1 MRILFAGNPDI
12 AVPTLESLHNSSHE
26 VVGVLTN
33 PVTKAGR
40 GLKMNSTPIAQAAL
54 RLWGESVPILAFET
68 LKSEARAAVSAVLPD
83 ILVSFAYGRIFGPRF
98 MELFPKG
105 GINVHPSLLPR
116 WRGSSPIPHA
126 IMFMDKETGISI
138 QTIAPEMDTGELLHV
153 HRIPLKGRETS
164 ASLSELCAQ
173 LAGPM
178 VVEVLDEIERG
189 IAKPRPQIGEPTYCR
204 KITKEDGHID
214 WHRSSREID
223 ARIRAFDP
231 WPGSYTFLRNLRLSI
246 LEAEPFDDFDS
257 MNNAGYMTNHSP
269 GTIIAAVVQKGII
282 VKAGD
287 GYIAIKR
294 LQVATRKAVGFQDF
308 SNGARDIIGAVL
320 R

>member
-1 MRILFAGNPDI
+1 
-12 AVPTLESLHNSSHE
+12 
-26 VVGVLTN
+26 
-33 PVTKAGR
+33 
-40 GLKMNSTPIAQAAL
+40 MNSTPIAQAAF
-54 RLWGESVPILAFET
+54 RLWGNSVPILTFET
-68 LKSEARAAVSAVLPD
+68 LKSEARDAVSAIFPD

-98 MELFPKG
+98 MGIFPKG

-116 WRGSSPIPHA
+116 WRGSSPIPHS

-153 HRIPLKGRETS
+153 HRIPLNGRETS

-178 VVEVLDEIERG
+178 VVKVLDEIEKG

-204 KITKEDGHID
+204 KIVKEDGHID
-214 WHRSSREID
+214 WHRPSCEID

-231 WPGSYTFLRNLRLSI
+231 WPGSFTFLRDLRLFI
-246 LEAEPFDDFDS
+246 LEAEPFDDFKPMS
-257 MNNAGYMTNHSP
+257 NAGYMTNLSP
-269 GTIIAAVVQKGII
+269 GTIIATVVPKGII
-282 VKAGD
+282 VRAGN

-294 LQVATRKAVGFQDF
+294 LQVATRKAIGFQEF
-308 SNGARDIIGAVL
+308 SHGARDIIGAVL